1 MKTVTSLPDDVISE
15 GTFFV
20 ETYKRK
26 MLGFMAPA
34 FAYFLIPKDLN
45 VEVVLFVGIFYIYVL
60 FLSKISRIL
69 WQFDRLTWVKLFG
82 SLIFGLLA
90 VTFFRFF
97 DINHWLIHDVGYIP
111 EGEVKQYIAA
121 IFFVPFVAA
130 YFDSFKKVELAFY
143 RSKGYE
149 YQGWIGGSFGGL

>member
-1 MKTVTSLPDDVISE
+1 MKTVTSLPDDVINE
-15 GTFFV
+15 GSFFV

-45 VEVVLFVGIFYIYVL
+45 IEAVLFVVIFYFYVL
-60 FLSKISRIL
+60 FLSNVSRVL
-69 WQFDRLTWVKLFG
+69 WQFARLTWAKLFG

-97 DINHWLIHDVGYIP
+97 DINHWLIHEVGYIP
-111 EGEVKQYIAA
+111 EGEVKQYFAA

-130 YFDSFKKVELAFY
+130 YFDSFKNVELAFY

-149 YQGWIGGSFGGL
+149 YQGWLSGNFGGL